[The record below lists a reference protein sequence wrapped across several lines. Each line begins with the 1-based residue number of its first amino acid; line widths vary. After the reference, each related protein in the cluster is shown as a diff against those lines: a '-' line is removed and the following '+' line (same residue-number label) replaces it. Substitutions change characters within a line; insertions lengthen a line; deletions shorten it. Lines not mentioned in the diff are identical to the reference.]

1 MKITIH
7 SKELQEIL
15 LNLREYKKIFD
26 LIYAKVPLI
35 NKIFIFL
42 KIEKF
47 KFIFSA

>member
-26 LIYAKVPLI
+26 LIYAKGLLI
-35 NKIFIFL
+35 NEIFIFL